1 MKLGLRKK
9 VAPLEQ
15 PGDKSSADGLNTGL
29 AMLAGM
35 ARVHKVFD
43 SHPNR
48 HGFCPNLSSVNLALL
63 SGFCL
68 WLGGLALLAA
78 PTVMPGAEPD
88 PKRTLDLAR
97 LSFQRNI
104 LEASLA
110 PLKKHLSELI
120 LLEKS
125 RAETRDYT
133 GAIEARDLRKRLET
147 ELERLDKELLLL
159 QTREQSIKAS
169 LLPDRIRLPIEAAKL
184 SGVRRDGGALTG
196 WAKPGATAEWKLGN
210 LPPGGYEVVLRYRCT
225 PLEGGALAVQEA
237 RFALM
242 ADVETTLKGPQ
253 EKNLGTLKITDG
265 TGPLKISARTVLK
278 DNLMQLLAVELVPAS
293 K

>member
-1 MKLGLRKK
+1 M
-9 VAPLEQ
+9 
-15 PGDKSSADGLNTGL
+15 NTGL

-35 ARVHKVFD
+35 ARIPKLLD
-43 SHPNR
+43 SHPDR

-68 WLGGLALLAA
+68 WLGGLALLAV
-78 PTVMPGAEPD
+78 PTTMPGAEPD

-97 LSFQRNI
+97 LSFQRNL
-104 LEASLA
+104 LEVSLA

-237 RFALM
+237 RFSLM

-265 TGPLKISARTVLK
+265 TGPLKIRARTVLK

>member
-1 MKLGLRKK
+1 M
-9 VAPLEQ
+9 
-15 PGDKSSADGLNTGL
+15 
-29 AMLAGM
+29 
-35 ARVHKVFD
+35 
-43 SHPNR
+43 
-48 HGFCPNLSSVNLALL
+48 NLALV

-78 PTVMPGAEPD
+78 PTVVPGAEPD
-88 PKRTLDLAR
+88 PKRTMDLAR

-104 LEASLA
+104 LETSLT

-125 RAETRDYT
+125 RAEARDYT

-159 QTREQSIKAS
+159 QTREQSIRS
-169 LLPDRIRLPIEAAKL
+169 SMLPDRIRLSLESAKL
-184 SGVRRDGGALTG
+184 SGVRRDGGAITG
-196 WAKPGATAEWKLGN
+196 WAKPGASAEWKLNN

-225 PLEGGALAVQEA
+225 PLEGGALAVQET
-237 RFALM
+237 RFSLM

-253 EKNLGTLKITDG
+253 EKNIGTLKITDG
-265 TGPLKISARTVLK
+265 TGPLKITARTVLK
-278 DNLMQLLAVELVPAS
+278 DNLMQLLAVDLVPAS